1 MSKKGGRFAFE
12 AWNISLFPT
21 LFEILTTKASTYTL
35 SCKRLCF
42 YLLLRVCLFAY
53 ILWGLWNSR
62 NFILFQKTS
71 TSPNEVIQTARR
83 FSKEYKAANSIPIGE
98 FCNRF
103 QRTCTP
109 VLQDPKGTHVQR
121 NALGNT
127 VLRDFNNRTFIQDAS
142 AAYTNT
148 GWYPPVEGQLKFYV
162 DTA

>member
-71 TSPNEVIQTARR
+71 TSPNE
-83 FSKEYKAANSIPIGE
+83 
-98 FCNRF
+98 
-103 QRTCTP
+103 
-109 VLQDPKGTHVQR
+109 DPKGTHVQR